1 MPTSTRLI
9 QKRVG
14 AYCIRPRFREFAK
27 NIGKD
32 DPVRPQKEKR
42 MNKPKSGGNRLN
54 RINEEL
60 KREISNIINYEVT
73 NSNVTGMVSVTSV
86 KISPDL
92 RYAKVFLSILNSR
105 NTKQTLAALKSSS
118 GFIRSRIAAK
128 INLRV
133 TPELVFELDESM
145 QYGEKIDTILKDIMK
160 DIKPENQD

>member
-1 MPTSTRLI
+1 
-9 QKRVG
+9 
-14 AYCIRPRFREFAK
+14 
-27 NIGKD
+27 
-32 DPVRPQKEKR
+32 
-42 MNKPKSGGNRLN
+42 MNKPKGGGNRLN

-92 RYAKVFLSILNSR
+92 RYAKVYLSILNSR

-145 QYGEKIDTILKDIMK
+145 QYGEKIETILKDIMK
-160 DIKPENQD
+160 DIKSEEEN

>member
-1 MPTSTRLI
+1 MNR
-9 QKRVG
+9 QKG
-14 AYCIRPRFREFAK
+14 
-27 NIGKD
+27 
-32 DPVRPQKEKR
+32 
-42 MNKPKSGGNRLN
+42 GGNRLN

-73 NSNVTGMVSVTSV
+73 NSNVTGIVSVTSV

-145 QYGEKIDTILKDIMK
+145 QYGEKIETILKDIMK
-160 DIKPENQD
+160 DIKPEDQD

>member
-1 MPTSTRLI
+1 
-9 QKRVG
+9 
-14 AYCIRPRFREFAK
+14 
-27 NIGKD
+27 
-32 DPVRPQKEKR
+32 
-42 MNKPKSGGNRLN
+42 MNKPKGGGNRLN